1 MGELFSNFLAQ
12 MVMTIGMIILFGFL
26 IATFNKMFYRN
37 FGGNALT
44 VCYVTGAIGTPV
56 HELAHALM
64 CVIFRHRI
72 DEIKLF
78 QISSDDGT
86 LGYVAHSWNPKNLYQ
101 SAGNFFIGVAPILV
115 ISLVLYG
122 LGCWLVPEMMGGV
135 VSIGS
140 QIDGIGGIFTGI
152 IDILGYMVSFA
163 GEGKW
168 WLFFFISIFLALH
181 MTLSGADIKGAGSGI
196 LIVLGFF
203 LVLNIIF
210 YLLGGLTAF
219 SSAIL
224 SFGGILVAFLT
235 IGLASTIFAWL
246 ISVILKWVFKF

>member
-37 FGGNALT
+37 FGSNALT

-101 SAGNFFIGVAPILV
+101 SAGNFFIGHSDGAKTFDTT
-115 ISLVLYG
+115 YR
-122 LGCWLVPEMMGGV
+122 
-135 VSIGS
+135 SIR
-140 QIDGIGGIFTGI
+140 
-152 IDILGYMVSFA
+152 
-163 GEGKW
+163 
-168 WLFFFISIFLALH
+168 
-181 MTLSGADIKGAGSGI
+181 
-196 LIVLGFF
+196 
-203 LVLNIIF
+203 F
-210 YLLGGLTAF
+210 YDRALTAEEVL
-219 SSAIL
+219 ANAKVDG
-224 SFGGILVAFLT
+224 FGN
-235 IGLASTIFAWL
+235 
-246 ISVILKWVFKF
+246 